1 MDRDDG
7 GVAGRRDS
15 GRKAGSGPRE
25 AGAGR
30 LAGAG
35 WVGVPR
41 REGLF
46 LQAKYSLRLAS
57 LSRQRS
63 WELGGG
69 GWV

>member
-15 GRKAGSGPRE
+15 GRKAGSGPCE

-30 LAGAG
+30 LACPG
-35 WVGVPR
+35 
-41 REGLF
+41 EGLF
-46 LQAKYSLRLAS
+46 LQTKYSLRLAS
-57 LSRQRS
+57 LS
-63 WELGGG
+63 WELGSG